1 MAENPSNI
9 LIRQATAADNELL
22 AAIGAETFRDT
33 FAADNTPEDMALYLA
48 GSFSPERQ
56 ATELADPASRFL
68 IASLAGDVVG
78 YVRLKFAPPPVSVGA
93 EQAVEIARLYARKA
107 WIGHGVGAAL
117 MRASLA
123 AAAQAGLTTIW
134 LDVWEKN
141 PRAIA
146 FYEKWGFRIVGEQVF
161 QLGSDAQRDLL
172 MARPLEASGTE

>member
-134 LDVWEKN
+134 L
-141 PRAIA
+141 
-146 FYEKWGFRIVGEQVF
+146 
-161 QLGSDAQRDLL
+161 
-172 MARPLEASGTE
+172 